1 MSVPGAPLDD
11 LDRRLIATLADQ
23 PRVGVLT
30 LARLIGVNRNTVQAR
45 LDKLVSRGVITGF
58 GPDLDLRAVGYDV
71 LAFVTLE
78 IAQGRTPDVVDHLR
92 DIPEVVEA
100 HMVTGVGDILCRVV
114 ARSNE
119 DLARVINRVLEI
131 AGINRTTTLL
141 ALSTPIPPRTLPAI
155 EATAA
160 PAD

>member
-1 MSVPGAPLDD
+1 MDD
-11 LDRRLIATLADQ
+11 LDRRLIATLAAQ
-23 PRVGVLT
+23 PRAGVLT
-30 LARLIGVNRNTVQAR
+30 LARVMGVNRNTVQAR
-45 LDKLVSRGVITGF
+45 LDKLMARGVITGF
-58 GPDLDLRAVGYDV
+58 GPDVSFKAAGYEV

-78 IAQGRTPDVVDHLR
+78 IAQGRTPDVLDHLR

-100 HMVTGVGDILCRVV
+100 HMVTGVGDLFLRVV

-141 ALSTPIPPRTLPAI
+141 ALSTPIPTRTLPAI
-155 EATAA
+155 EASAHTG
-160 PAD
+160 DR

>member
-1 MSVPGAPLDD
+1 MLDD
-11 LDRRLIATLADQ
+11 LDRRLIEALVSQ
-23 PRVGVLT
+23 PRAGVLT
-30 LARLIGVNRNTVQAR
+30 LARVLGVNRNTVQAR
-45 LDKLVSRGVITGF
+45 LDKLVARGVVTGF
-58 GPDLDLRAVGYDV
+58 GPDVSLRAVGYDV

-78 IAQGRTPDVVDHLR
+78 IAQGRHPDVVDHLR

-100 HMVTGVGDILCRVV
+100 HMVTGVGDLLCRVV

-131 AGINRTTTLL
+131 QGINRTTTLL

-155 EATAA
+155 RATT
-160 PAD
+160 

>member
-1 MSVPGAPLDD
+1 MTVQAVPLDD
-11 LDRRLIATLADQ
+11 IDRRLIAALAEQ
-23 PRVGVLT
+23 PRAGVLT
-30 LARLIGVNRNTVQAR
+30 LARVLDINRNTVQAR
-45 LDKLVSRGVITGF
+45 LDKLVARGVITGF
-58 GPDLDLRAVGYDV
+58 GPDVSLRAVGYDV

-92 DIPEVVEA
+92 EIPEVVEA
-100 HMVTGVGDILCRVV
+100 HMVTGVGDLLCRVV

-141 ALSTPIPPRTLPAI
+141 ALSTPISARTLPAVH
-155 EATAA
+155 ATA
-160 PAD
+160 P

>member
-1 MSVPGAPLDD
+1 MTVQAAPLDD
-11 LDRRLIATLADQ
+11 LDRRLIAALAEQ
-23 PRVGVLT
+23 PRAGVLT
-30 LARLIGVNRNTVQAR
+30 LARVLGINRNTVQSR
-45 LDKLVSRGVITGF
+45 LDKLVERGVITGF
-58 GPDLDLRAVGYDV
+58 GPDVSLHAIGYDV

-92 DIPEVVEA
+92 EIPEVVEV
-100 HMVTGVGDILCRVV
+100 HMVTGVGDLLCRVV

-141 ALSTPIPPRTLPAI
+141 ALSTPVPARTLPAVH
-155 EATAA
+155 ATA
-160 PAD
+160 DH